1 MNRAS
6 FPSITASTPEWCRW
20 NTLIMEIDLED
31 VLKMVVL
38 VFGVMIIMISI
49 SNPKYS
55 SKYILYLKRNSIGIF
70 PFGNRIDLY

>member
-20 NTLIMEIDLED
+20 STLIMEIDSEA

-55 SKYILYLKRNSIGIF
+55 SRYILYLKRNGIGIF
-70 PFGNRIDLY
+70 PFGYRNDLY

>member
-6 FPSITASTPEWCRW
+6 FPSITASIPEWYRW
-20 NTLIMEIDLED
+20 NTLIMEIDSED

-49 SNPKYS
+49 SNPKSS
-55 SKYILYLKRNSIGIF
+55 SKYILYLKRNGIGIF

>member
-1 MNRAS
+1 
-6 FPSITASTPEWCRW
+6 
-20 NTLIMEIDLED
+20 MEIDSEA

-55 SKYILYLKRNSIGIF
+55 SRYILYLKRNGIGIF
-70 PFGNRIDLY
+70 PFGYRNDLY